1 MTIHCPFARQKTIK
15 FFYFQQGIEFV
26 NGYHT
31 EKKSLGVQTWE
42 NTRLDPHDKA
52 TVHMYNLS
60 VSHSGEY
67 KCHIQYSDESMA
79 ETVINLRVTG
89 MTL

>member
-1 MTIHCPFARQKTIK
+1 MTIHCPFARQKTIR
-15 FFYFQQGIEFV
+15 FFYLQRDSKFV

-31 EKKSLGVQTWE
+31 EKKTLKLRTWE

-52 TVHMYNLS
+52 TVHMYNLN
-60 VSHSGEY
+60 VSLSGEY
-67 KCHIQYSDESMA
+67 KCHIQYSDESMP

-89 MTL
+89 V